1 MTTKSQVLCILEK
14 NTGRYVSGEEI
25 ASSLSMSRTAV
36 WKAVRSLESEG
47 YLISA
52 VSNKGYLLEPSDIL
66 SADRIRSLLNPKYAE
81 IDIIVKKSTAS
92 TNTDAKGLAAAG
104 AKHGTVIIADE
115 QTAGHGR
122 RGKAFYS
129 PKGTGIYL
137 SIIARPGICFSDAVL
152 ITTAAGVA
160 VCKSIESVSTLEPKI
175 KWVNDIFLDG
185 KKVVG
190 IGTEAV
196 SDVESGTIESVIV
209 GVGLNFKT
217 EEFPEILNN
226 IAGPIFKKDFPLTRN
241 EFIAILLNN
250 LLEIFEDIPKNKFI
264 DEYRSRSLLI
274 GKDIVFVENNDWH
287 TAKAI
292 GIDESGGLIIEVKGK
307 RRTLT
312 SGEVS
317 VRV

>member
-217 EEFPEILNN
+217 EEFPDILNN

>member
-129 PKGTGIYL
+129 PKGTGIYM

-226 IAGPIFKKDFPLTRN
+226 IAGPIFKKNFPLTRN

-250 LLEIFEDIPKNKFI
+250 LLEIFEDIPRNKFI

>member
-129 PKGTGIYL
+129 PKGTGIYM

>member
-14 NTGRYVSGEEI
+14 NTGRYVSGAEI

-104 AKHGTVIIADE
+104 ANHGTVIIADE

-217 EEFPEILNN
+217 AEFPEILNN
-226 IAGPIFKKDFPLTRN
+226 IAGPIFTKDFPLTRN

-292 GIDESGGLIIEVKGK
+292 GIDEYGGLIVEVKGK

>member
-104 AKHGTVIIADE
+104 ANHGTVIIADE

-217 EEFPEILNN
+217 AEFPEILNN